1 MFRWGVCVCV
11 CVHAPGTQEGVGWGV
26 CVCACVHA
34 CTCMVVKVGVAWA
47 GRDPGTQEGLLP
59 GSTPYHF
66 LVASEPDYN
75 R

>member
-1 MFRWGVCVCV
+1 MHIRNNHHNKSSLAKVKKKDVCVCV
-11 CVHAPGTQEGVGWGV
+11 CLCAHA
-26 CVCACVHA
+26 
-34 CTCMVVKVGVAWA
+34 CMVVKVGVAWA

-59 GSTPYHF
+59 GSMPDHF